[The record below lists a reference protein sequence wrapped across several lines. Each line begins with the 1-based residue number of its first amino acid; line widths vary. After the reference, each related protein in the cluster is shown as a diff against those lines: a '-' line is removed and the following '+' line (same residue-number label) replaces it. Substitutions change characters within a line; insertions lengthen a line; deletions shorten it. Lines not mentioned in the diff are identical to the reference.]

1 MLTVE
6 ALKNLGINTDEGLN
20 RCLNNEAFYLRLVAK
35 CMQDEHFDL
44 LEEAVGQK
52 RLKDAFEHAHSLKG
66 VVGNLSLT
74 TLYEPIAAITELLR
88 AGTNTDYSGYLE
100 KIRTARNAIV
110 ALSV

>member
-6 ALKNLGINTDEGLN
+6 ALKKLGVDTADGLG
-20 RCLNNEAFYLRLVAK
+20 RGLNNESFYLRLVAK

-44 LEEAVGQK
+44 LEAAVGQK
-52 RLKDAFEHAHSLKG
+52 QLKDAFEYAHSLKG

-74 TLYEPIAAITELLR
+74 PLYEPIVEITELLR
-88 AGTNTDYSGYLE
+88 VGTDTDYSGYLE

-110 ALSV
+110 ALSA